1 MKILIKHFIKTN
13 VLIFFLLTMFT
24 QAYAQSGGD
33 FQPITV
39 KHSIFNTKYFYK
51 DQIFESPYGLQI
63 PLMQV
68 NDVKIASDYN
78 KFKKSAK
85 AAKIVSLIS
94 TGISLYGLINSD
106 KKPND
111 IYWSALST
119 SAAVSVFFNI
129 RSTVFLN
136 KAINRYNEKIA
147 APEIG
152 FQYDNTQFGN
162 DILGIGLKQRF

>member
-1 MKILIKHFIKTN
+1 M
-13 VLIFFLLTMFT
+13 
-24 QAYAQSGGD
+24 S
-33 FQPITV
+33 
-39 KHSIFNTKYFYK
+39 SR
-51 DQIFESPYGLQI
+51 S
-63 PLMQV
+63 
-68 NDVKIASDYN
+68 
-78 KFKKSAK
+78 
-85 AAKIVSLIS
+85 S
-94 TGISLYGLINSD
+94 TGRNKIGSTVGARD
-106 KKPND
+106 G
-111 IYWSALST
+111 T